1 MFICRIVSVFLLS
14 AAALVSASPSP
25 APGAEVAIA
34 NRGAVDVKGV
44 CNNLKSTTEAILPKI
59 EDIAEHFRITA
70 VTAVFLREIRHT
82 AVLDTGRVKTTT
94 RGHGTAPYPYYGAVF
109 RELLIAEK
117 ISPLIKEL
125 TFALDTAAA
134 ASAGLPLAAAAEKEV
149 IALLVAGVLTDISK
163 TLDGLLFKA
172 LFIPNIWILLAEV
185 DASINGFLIKVD
197 IVVVGVVELIS
208 GFVIGVEGLLKGLAF
223 KLTCGKLGL

>member
-1 MFICRIVSVFLLS
+1 MFISRIVSVFLLS

-34 NRGAVDVKGV
+34 KRGAVDVQGV

-59 EDIAEHFRITA
+59 EELIVGGI
-70 VTAVFLREIRHT
+70 
-82 AVLDTGRVKTTT
+82 G
-94 RGHGTAPYPYYGAVF
+94 
-109 RELLIAEK
+109 ELLIAEK
-117 ISPLIKEL
+117 LSPLTKEL

-149 IALLVAGVLTDISK
+149 IALLVAGVLTEISK
-163 TLDGLLFKA
+163 TLDGLLLKT

-185 DASINGFLIKVD
+185 DASIHGFLIKVD

-208 GFVIGVEGLLKGLAF
+208 GLYVFF
-223 KLTCGKLGL
+223 